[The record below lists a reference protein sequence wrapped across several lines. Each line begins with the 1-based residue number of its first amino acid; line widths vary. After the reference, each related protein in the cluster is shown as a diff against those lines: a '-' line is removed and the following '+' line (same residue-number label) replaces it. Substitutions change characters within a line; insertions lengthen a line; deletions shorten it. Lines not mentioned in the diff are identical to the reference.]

1 MKSNSMTTPL
11 YFSFGLAVAFLSVF
25 AAWRLTS
32 RRQSLPC
39 PTWLSW
45 LVELDNPVFR
55 NNSARAIIQQLDLR
69 PGMKVLDFG
78 CGPGRLTIPVA
89 KQIGPQGEVTAYD
102 LQPGMLER
110 THAKGR
116 AANLNNIRYL
126 QASAKASQLCCD
138 KFDCALLVTVL
149 GEIPD
154 QAAAL
159 TEIFAALKPG
169 GLLSITEVIADPHFQ
184 RQSTVR
190 QLATTIGFT
199 ERVCF
204 GHRLSYTLH
213 FEKPLHLAEVEAV

>member
-1 MKSNSMTTPL
+1 MTTSL
-11 YFSFGLAVAFLSVF
+11 YFGLGLIALFFGAF
-25 AAWRLTS
+25 ATWRLTS

-39 PTWLSW
+39 PAWLSW

-55 NNSARAIIQQLDLR
+55 NNRAQAITQQLDLQ

-78 CGPGRLTIPVA
+78 CGPGRLTLPVA
-89 KQIGPQGEVTAYD
+89 KQIGAQGEVTAYD
-102 LQPGMLER
+102 VQPGMLER
-110 THAKGR
+110 THAKAR

-126 QASAKASQLCCD
+126 QADAKSSQLCCD

-154 QAAAL
+154 RAAAL
-159 TEIFAALKPG
+159 REIFNALKPG

-190 QLATTIGFT
+190 QLAASIGFT
-199 ERVCF
+199 ERACF
-204 GHRLSYTLH
+204 GHSLSYTLH
-213 FEKPLHLAEVEAV
+213 FEKPLNLAKVESL